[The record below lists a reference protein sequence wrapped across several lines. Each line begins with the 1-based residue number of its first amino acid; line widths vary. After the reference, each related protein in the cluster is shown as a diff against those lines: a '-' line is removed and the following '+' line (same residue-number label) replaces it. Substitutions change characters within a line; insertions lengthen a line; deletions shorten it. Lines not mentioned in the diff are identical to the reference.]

1 MKYARSLRGG
11 SKGEAR
17 RGEKASEKRRKK
29 ERRLGGEGRE
39 KEFIFNMYGICNTE
53 MAGRARRAR
62 PKYVAQVQ
70 RPASS
75 LNGQGSGSKKSLDGA
90 AGEHRWTDGNEW
102 PALCARKR
110 SGIEAK

>member
-1 MKYARSLRGG
+1 MRAPSGEGARG
-11 SKGEAR
+11 R
-17 RGEKASEKRRKK
+17 REEEKRRAKK
-29 ERRLGGEGRE
+29 GGRRNGLGGEGRE

-90 AGEHRWTDGNEW
+90 AGWTDGNEW

>member
-1 MKYARSLRGG
+1 MRAPSERGG
-11 SKGEAR
+11 G
-17 RGEKASEKRRKK
+17 EKRRKGERKREEEGK
-29 ERRLGGEGRE
+29 ETGLGGEGRE